1 MAEMPLTLRETVQV
15 TRDLGL
21 RYLWIDSLC
30 ILQRSQ
36 DDFAAKFV
44 FHPSVLRAKKDND
57 AAKADWQFESA
68 RMHKVYGQAFL
79 TIVAAGAS
87 DMSGGLFHGRRSCI
101 IPYRHQGSD
110 QRLTIQNATV
120 SLSPEGAGL
129 RDVEFHHQS
138 IFSRGWALQEW
149 VLSTRL
155 LVFTTA
161 YMYFICNQSSEVQAH
176 RALLFRFP
184 RPPVLVDDK
193 DWRVIVQSFCARDL
207 TRSEDKL
214 PALSGLA
221 KRFSELSNGALGD
234 YLAGLW
240 QNSLHLDILWQRD
253 DAGVGFALM
262 LPIPHKVGRSRYQG
276 KARAPS
282 WSWAAVDGPITFRG
296 GPNTRQRGILCKTKP
311 VRGHDLFGQIESGI
325 LVVRCPF
332 RMASITFRGRDS
344 ILCYDG
350 GDSPGFWADDPT
362 EITNLTSTENAAEEH
377 KLYCLG
383 LSLTDTEQL
392 GIVLKSS
399 EENGRFLR
407 IGFFYS
413 YNMKFNEAD
422 ERDFTII

>member
-1 MAEMPLTLRETVQV
+1 MGNPGSDQVRLVITSKGNISDFRYAALSYCWGSSTPFTTKLSTLNSRLQGFSMAEMPLTLRETVQV

-21 RYLWIDSLC
+21 RYLRIDSLC
-30 ILQRSQ
+30 IFQRSQ
-36 DDFAAKFV
+36 DDVAAKSV

-57 AAKADWQFESA
+57 AAKVDWQFESA

-110 QRLTIQNATV
+110 QRLSIQNATV

-161 YMYFICNQSSEVQAH
+161 HMYFICNQSSEIQAH

-184 RPPVLVDDK
+184 RPPVIVNDK
-193 DWRVIVQSFCARDL
+193 DWRVIVQGFCARDL

-221 KRFSELSNGALGD
+221 KRFSELKRGTRRLSRRP
-234 YLAGLW
+234 LAK
-240 QNSLHLDILWQRD
+240 
-253 DAGVGFALM
+253 F
-262 LPIPHKVGRSRYQG
+262 
-276 KARAPS
+276 
-282 WSWAAVDGPITFRG
+282 
-296 GPNTRQRGILCKTKP
+296 
-311 VRGHDLFGQIESGI
+311 
-325 LVVRCPF
+325 
-332 RMASITFRGRDS
+332 
-344 ILCYDG
+344 
-350 GDSPGFWADDPT
+350 
-362 EITNLTSTENAAEEH
+362 
-377 KLYCLG
+377 
-383 LSLTDTEQL
+383 LSLGHSL
-392 GIVLKSS
+392 AA
-399 EENGRFLR
+399 R
-407 IGFFYS
+407 
-413 YNMKFNEAD
+413 
-422 ERDFTII
+422 